1 MRNNEGSGN
10 MKQGLR
16 YVVTKESDDGTF
28 SVGDHIW
35 MCVNGD
41 VASQEA
47 HGWID
52 KADIEE
58 ATRGMEVE
66 VDSEWAERR
75 RKKLLQEL
83 AELPCHRSVVQL

>member
-16 YVVTKESDDGTF
+16 YVVTKESYDGTF
-28 SVGDHIW
+28 EVGDYISL
-35 MCVNGD
+35 CANGD
-41 VASQEA
+41 IINHKA

-52 KADIEE
+52 KVDVER

-83 AELPCHRSVVQL
+83 AELPCHRSVVKL

>member
-1 MRNNEGSGN
+1 MSNHGGIGN

-16 YVVTKESDDGTF
+16 YVVTKESYDGTF
-28 SVGDHIW
+28 EVGDHISL
-35 MCVNGD
+35 CANGD
-41 VASQEA
+41 ITNHKA

-52 KADIEE
+52 KVDVER

-83 AELPCHRSVVQL
+83 AELPCHRLVVQL

>member
-1 MRNNEGSGN
+1 

-28 SVGDHIW
+28 GVGDHIW

-52 KADIEE
+52 KVDVER

-66 VDSEWAERR
+66 VDVEWAEHRR
-75 RKKLLQEL
+75 NKLLQEL
-83 AELPCHRSVVQL
+83 AELPCHRAGVQL

>member
-1 MRNNEGSGN
+1 MSNHEGSGT

-28 SVGDHIW
+28 GVGDHIW
-35 MCVNGD
+35 MCVNWD
-41 VASQEA
+41 VASREEQ
-47 HGWID
+47 GWID
-52 KADIEE
+52 KADVEE

-83 AELPCHRSVVQL
+83 AELPCHRLVVQL